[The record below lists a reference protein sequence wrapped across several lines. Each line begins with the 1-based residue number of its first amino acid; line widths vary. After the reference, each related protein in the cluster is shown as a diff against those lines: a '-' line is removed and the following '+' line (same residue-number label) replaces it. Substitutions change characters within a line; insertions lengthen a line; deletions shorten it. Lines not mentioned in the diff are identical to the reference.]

1 MGGWRLGLSLIS
13 WITAAGVVTGSQCR
27 LQDPPQIVAL
37 YDEQYL
43 QYPNDSTSY
52 PNNADCGWLLHT
64 MYYDYV
70 VHVTFTFLDVH
81 ASSSD
86 CADDYVQVFDGS
98 NSSYS
103 LGRLCGSTVGEFY
116 SSAKYLLITFHSDSS
131 TTRGGFRLRYG
142 AVASWEVPAT
152 SENKC
157 PFKATQPIGVI
168 AAEQF
173 LQYPVNSVNYPDNAD
188 CGWLLEAGSNNYVVH
203 VNFTFVDVEDSVSG
217 CPYDYL
223 KVFDGPNDEA
233 RSLGTFCGSRLLQ
246 FQSSLRS
253 LYITFHSDTK
263 GTRAGFRLT
272 YQALGRWGEEP
283 TADGSCSLYTPSL
296 MAVSSADQFIQY
308 PSSSLKDSRGGD
320 CGWLLETDI
329 ADYVMHVNLSLVNIE
344 APSNSCVSD
353 YIEVFDG
360 SDDDAVSLGIVCGSR
375 GHGFYSSGQSIYIRF
390 HSNIG
395 GSQLR
400 LSYRAVANYKA
411 PDEGSD
417 VNIAG
422 IAGGVLGGVALL
434 AIVVATVVVVF
445 IRQQCHLSTRNN
457 PTNRRNNRTAV

>member
-360 SDDDAVSLGIVCGSR
+360 LCGHFCRVSSWAEISSR
-375 GHGFYSSGQSIYIRF
+375 DTRRGFLRFPALSSSPSFGF
-390 HSNIG
+390 
-395 GSQLR
+395 LTTR
-400 LSYRAVANYKA
+400 LNLELFFAFSSHFYFSLVET
-411 PDEGSD
+411 DW
-417 VNIAG
+417 
-422 IAGGVLGGVALL
+422 
-434 AIVVATVVVVF
+434 VVIVVF
-445 IRQQCHLSTRNN
+445 IILSFILYTCKQVHFYLSPPLN
-457 PTNRRNNRTAV
+457 TKKKK

>member
-1 MGGWRLGLSLIS
+1 MIDDDDDDDDDDVQARD
-13 WITAAGVVTGSQCR
+13 R
-27 LQDPPQIVAL
+27 
-37 YDEQYL
+37 
-43 QYPNDSTSY
+43 
-52 PNNADCGWLLHT
+52 DCGWSIQSASL
-64 MYYDYV
+64 DYV
-70 VHVTFTFLDVH
+70 VHVTFVYVSIPT
-81 ASSSD
+81 SRD
-86 CADDYVQVFDGS
+86 CYSDYVQVYDGS
-98 NSSYS
+98 STLSN
-103 LGRLCGSTVGEFY
+103 RLASVCGNEPGQEFY
-116 SSAKYLLITFHSDSS
+116 SYGRSLFIQFHSS
-131 TTRGGFRLRYG
+131 TNNIPGGFHLSYESVLR
-142 AVASWEVPAT
+142 
-152 SENKC
+152 SEAPPHAGGTEIVNVDL
-157 PFKATQPIGVI
+157 AN
-168 AAEQF
+168 EHF
-173 LQYPVNSVNYPDNAD
+173 LKYPEGSSAYPNNANR
-188 CGWLLEAGSNNYVVH
+188 GWVFYSTDPKYVVH
-203 VNFTFVDVEDSVSG
+203 IQFTQLDVELSATG
-217 CPYDYL
+217 CDFDYIE
-223 KVFDGPNDEA
+223 VFDRPNDEA